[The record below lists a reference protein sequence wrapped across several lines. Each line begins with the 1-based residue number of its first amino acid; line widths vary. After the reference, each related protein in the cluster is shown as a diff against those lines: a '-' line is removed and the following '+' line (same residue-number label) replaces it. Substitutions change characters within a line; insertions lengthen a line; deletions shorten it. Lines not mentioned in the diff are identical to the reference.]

1 MHLVS
6 NADPYCEDLARVRQI
21 LVGEQ
26 AGGLWS
32 SFAASYGQD
41 RLFFINPRAS
51 LNDRGW
57 SFARTDHANAHG
69 RCVGSTS
76 AVPGTCTLTAEW
88 ATATAAAQPTRATDY
103 YHCFPKETSGKI
115 TFGSPRKP
123 HETTVIPS
131 CNRVLSNSGRKK
143 HNNLWQPLDTVFTPS
158 EFRKHSET
166 IKTTVIPSC
175 YRVFSNSVRKNIRN
189 PVDRAATGRGRGSVL
204 PPTSRHWQW

>member
-1 MHLVS
+1 MHLVF
-6 NADPYCEDLARVRQI
+6 NTGPYCKDLARVRQS
-21 LVGEQ
+21 LDQQ
-26 AGGLWS
+26 ADGLWS

-41 RLFFINPRAS
+41 RFFFFINPRAS

-88 ATATAAAQPTRATDY
+88 AAATAAAQPTRATDY

-115 TFGSPRKP
+115 TFGSPRIP

-131 CNRVLSNSGRKK
+131 CNRVLSNSGRK
-143 HNNLWQPLDTVFTPS
+143 NITTFGNPWTPS
-158 EFRKHSET
+158 SCHLNFGNTRK
-166 IKTTVIPSC
+166 PL
-175 YRVFSNSVRKNIRN
+175 R
-189 PVDRAATGRGRGSVL
+189 
-204 PPTSRHWQW
+204 PP